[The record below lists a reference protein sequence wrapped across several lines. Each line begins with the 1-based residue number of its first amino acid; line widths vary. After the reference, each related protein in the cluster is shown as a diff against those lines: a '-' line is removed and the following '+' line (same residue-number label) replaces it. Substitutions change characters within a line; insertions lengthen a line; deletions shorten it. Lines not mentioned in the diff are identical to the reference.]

1 MSWQAPI
8 WTLNLVQVV
17 LKRLNH
23 TLARMTLWPETL
35 WPGHFGQNDTLARVT
50 LWPVTLWPET
60 LWPERH
66 FGQWL
71 FGWWHFGQWHF
82 GQSDT
87 LASDTLARV
96 TLWPETLWPEWHFGQ
111 FFLLPLG
118 YQRVNKNSM
127 WGTIGKNLKKII
139 ITFQKTRL
147 KMNFNPW
154 PRAKAIKASFFQMLL
169 SHFTEFFEAI
179 WHNFVISPISQC

>member
-1 MSWQAPI
+1 MG
-8 WTLNLVQVV
+8 LNY
-17 LKRLNH
+17 

-50 LWPVTLWPET
+50 FWPET
-60 LWPERH
+60 HWPETVWPERQ
-66 FGQWL
+66 FGQCH

-118 YQRVNKNSM
+118 YQRVNKNSIEGPLGKI
-127 WGTIGKNLKKII
+127 WKKSWPFFSEKLWLFHQLWASWWLIFRFIGKRHQIHGQQTKVCLCCVKWVYDILPSRHNSLNL
-139 ITFQKTRL
+139 
-147 KMNFNPW
+147 
-154 PRAKAIKASFFQMLL
+154 
-169 SHFTEFFEAI
+169 
-179 WHNFVISPISQC
+179 